1 MASKYVVTKGTKV
14 SISKETAT
22 TVNPTG
28 GTWLAFDCITT
39 EVSYTGGA
47 KSDID
52 VTTLCS
58 LEKENIN
65 GLADPGEIGF
75 TGNWV
80 KNDDAQKALHQAYLD
95 DTLHAFRIVLP
106 DGTGYA
112 FLGEVRQENFT
123 ISTDAVI
130 TGGFT
135 VRMKG
140 QLEDYTE
147 TP

>member
-1 MASKYVVTKGTKV
+1 MSSKFTLTKGTKLFITKEAVTELNPLSAVWV
-14 SISKETAT
+14 SMSC
-22 TVNPTG
+22 
-28 GTWLAFDCITT
+28 LMT
-39 EVSYTGGA
+39 EFSYTGGS
-47 KSDID
+47 KSDVD

-58 LEKENIN
+58 TEKENTN
-65 GLADPGEIGF
+65 GLADPGEASL

-80 KNDDAQKALHQAYLD
+80 KDDDAIKALHTAYID
-95 DTLHAFRIVLP
+95 DSLHAFRVVLP

-123 ISTDAVI
+123 ISTDAVM

-147 TP
+147 